1 MTQCTIRSVSQNL
14 SGARYSVS
22 QHHPLCRV
30 AIYFVKCVG
39 SELFHVL
46 PLPVGERNICSCSN
60 FRVLVM
66 MRVVIVWMVI
76 IWMVVVFVQ
85 MVIMRVMVVLELRCE
100 YFWNLVALKHQAA
113 L

>member
-60 FRVLVM
+60 FRVLEM
-66 MRVVIVWMVI
+66 MRMVI
-76 IWMVVVFVQ
+76 IWIVVVFVQ

-100 YFWNLVALKHQAA
+100 DFWNLVALKHQAA

>member
-60 FRVLVM
+60 FRVLEM
-66 MRVVIVWMVI
+66 MRMVI
-76 IWMVVVFVQ
+76 IWIVVVFVQ

-100 YFWNLVALKHQAA
+100 DFWNLVAPKYQAA